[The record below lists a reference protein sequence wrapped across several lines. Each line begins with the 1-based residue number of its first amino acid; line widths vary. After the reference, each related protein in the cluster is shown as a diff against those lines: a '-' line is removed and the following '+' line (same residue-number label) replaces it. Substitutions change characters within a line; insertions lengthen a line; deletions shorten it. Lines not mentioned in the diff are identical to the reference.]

1 MKVFA
6 LFGVI
11 EFIDGDAYVRTT
23 ESAAFMPE
31 DDIPKFAREIDCD
44 YIVPH
49 YFDGRIIFNKLQKES
64 WT

>member
-1 MKVFA
+1 MKVFVI
-6 LFGVI
+6 FGSI

-23 ESAAFMPE
+23 EHSGMYWDDKVEESARLLDM
-31 DDIPKFAREIDCD
+31 D

-64 WT
+64 WE